1 MKILIAGGAG
11 EVGKHLVQDLT
22 DQGHKVRVLDRAE
35 KPKGLR
41 NAIRADLS
49 DPALVRA
56 AVEGLDAIVNLAWSF
71 SDDPQVIFGE
81 DIRGHV
87 NLLAAASAHKVSR
100 FIYTSTATV
109 YGKAVHHPVTEAHPC
124 LIADARK
131 PLYALGKYTAEE
143 LCQYYFKTRG
153 LPATVFRFWWAFG
166 ATIGGSNLRDLIR
179 KSIHHQPLEMVQGAG
194 GAFLTMADLG
204 RAILLSASKPAA
216 AGQVYNLGS
225 LFLSW
230 KEIADIIIGLT
241 DSTSAIKLISSGKWR
256 GAAFLNETWD
266 LDWNK
271 AKQELGYEPADSTET
286 MKASFIEALKSCVAQ
301 VRREENLK

>member
-11 EVGKHLVQDLT
+11 EVGWHLVQDFT
-22 DQGHKVRVLDRAE
+22 DQGHSVRVLDRSE
-35 KPKGLR
+35 KTKGLR
-41 NAIRADLS
+41 DAIRGDLS
-49 DPALVRA
+49 DPALVSA
-56 AVEGLDAIVNLAWSF
+56 AVEGVDAIVNLAWSF
-71 SDDPQVIFGE
+71 AEDPQVIFGE

-87 NLLAAASAHKVSR
+87 NLLEAACTHKVSR

-124 LIADARK
+124 LITEARK

-153 LPATVFRFWWAFG
+153 LPTTVLRFWWAFG

-179 KSIHHQPLEMVQGAG
+179 KAAKNQPLEMVQGAG

-204 RAILLSASKPAA
+204 RAILLAVSKPAA
-216 AGQVYNLGS
+216 AGRIYNVGS

-230 KEIADIIIGLT
+230 KEIGDIIIGLT
-241 DSTSAIKLISSGKWR
+241 GSRSVIQPVSSENWR
-256 GAAFLNETWD
+256 GAAFLNEVWD
-266 LDWNK
+266 LDWSK
-271 AKQELGYEPADSTET
+271 ARQEIGYEPAGSVEA
-286 MKASFIEALKSCVAQ
+286 MKASFMEALKSCVAQ
-301 VRREENLK
+301 VRSEENLK